1 MEDVYTADFNELLTP
16 GIKDY
21 PSVKFASKAIEPQL
35 RDLFSQLEN
44 LKIRGNL
51 SNVSDQVLDYLALE
65 YRVFGYDSTLPRA
78 TRETMIRNSIQWLM
92 RLGTPSVIDEV
103 VSLVFSHAKCV
114 EWFDYEPVPG
124 TPYHF
129 KVIIDDAQFDN
140 EQVKRLISLVMELK
154 NVRSFFDGIE
164 RLTTINRPVY
174 AGLAVGRS
182 RNQVT
187 WIQ

>member
-21 PSVKFASKAIEPQL
+21 PSVQFASKAIEPAL
-35 RDLFSQLEN
+35 RDLFSQLKN
-44 LKIRGNL
+44 LEIGGNL

-114 EWFDYEPVPG
+114 EWFDYEPVQG

-140 EQVKRLISLVMELK
+140 EQVNRLIALVMELK

-164 RLTTINRPVY
+164 RLTTISRPIY
-174 AGLAVGRS
+174 TGIGIDRS
-182 RNQVT
+182 RNLVT
-187 WIQ
+187 WID